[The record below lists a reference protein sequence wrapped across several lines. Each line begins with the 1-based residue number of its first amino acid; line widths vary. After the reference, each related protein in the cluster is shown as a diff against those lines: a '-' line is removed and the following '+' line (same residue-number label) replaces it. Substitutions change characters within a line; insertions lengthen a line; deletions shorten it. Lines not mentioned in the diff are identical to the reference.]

1 MQLQITSTTTFI
13 CNICANVCMFTSMG
27 GKTTKY
33 TLQHNMIN
41 KKTVEKKKQNKKRK
55 KNQSKKR
62 IFFQN
67 VPLKQEMRDDE
78 THEEVEAVNN

>member
-13 CNICANVCMFTSMG
+13 CNICANVCMCTSTG

-41 KKTVEKKKQNKKRK
+41 KKTEEKKNKTKKGRK
-55 KNQSKKR
+55 TKVR
-62 IFFQN
+62 REFFFRTY
-67 VPLKQEMRDDE
+67 L
-78 THEEVEAVNN
+78 

>member
-13 CNICANVCMFTSMG
+13 CNICANVCMCTSTG

-41 KKTVEKKKQNKKRK
+41 KKTEEKKQNKKRK

-62 IFFQN
+62 IFF
-67 VPLKQEMRDDE
+67 
-78 THEEVEAVNN
+78 

>member
-13 CNICANVCMFTSMG
+13 CNICANVCMCTSMG

-41 KKTVEKKKQNKKRK
+41 KKTEEKNKTKKGRK
-55 KNQSKKR
+55 TKVR
-62 IFFQN
+62 REFFFRTY
-67 VPLKQEMRDDE
+67 L
-78 THEEVEAVNN
+78 